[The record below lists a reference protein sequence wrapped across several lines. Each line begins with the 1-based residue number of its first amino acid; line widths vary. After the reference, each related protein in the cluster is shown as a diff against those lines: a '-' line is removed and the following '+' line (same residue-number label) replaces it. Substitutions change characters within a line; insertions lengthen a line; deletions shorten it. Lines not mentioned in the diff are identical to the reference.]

1 MCLTCLI
8 CTCGGENTPTA
19 TNYHTVNSDYWGVVH
34 MLMMMMFSTFQREGG
49 DREEGQG
56 VKESAE
62 KIICPSI

>member
-1 MCLTCLI
+1 LI

-34 MLMMMMFSTFQREGG
+34 MLMMMCFQHFKEKMAT
-49 DREEGQG
+49 EEGQG

>member
-8 CTCGGENTPTA
+8 CTCGGGNTPTA
-19 TNYHTVNSDYWGVVH
+19 TNYHAVNSDYWGAVH
-34 MLMMMMFSTFQREGG
+34 MPMMMFSTFQREGG

-62 KIICPSI
+62 KTICPSI